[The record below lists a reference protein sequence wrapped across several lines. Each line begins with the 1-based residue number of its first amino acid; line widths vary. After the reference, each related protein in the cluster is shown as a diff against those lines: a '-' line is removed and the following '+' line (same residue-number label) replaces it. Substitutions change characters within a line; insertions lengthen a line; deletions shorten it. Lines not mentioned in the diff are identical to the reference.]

1 MNEEVSITLEE
12 NDPCVAVKLSRTS
25 WGQIIDGLTCRAEQY
40 ELTAMY
46 HSGASVQGE
55 ILEVRDADE
64 ARDLAQCY
72 HRLVLQIRGQL
83 HK

>member
-1 MNEEVSITLEE
+1 MNNEVSITLGK
-12 NDPCVAVKLSRTS
+12 NA
-25 WGQIIDGLTCRAEQY
+25 WGQILDGLTCRAEQY
-40 ELTAMY
+40 ELTAKY
-46 HSGASVQGE
+46 HSGESVQGE
-55 ILEVRDADE
+55 ILEVCDADE